1 MDKRTKVKL
10 RIVLIVILLV
20 GIIVTPVVCIITHW
34 VEKNIVTDIEDYE
47 TYFGAQGIHRTS
59 NTSKLK
65 KTSESYLVI
74 NNIFPEKLPESAEVE
89 DFYYEYYNPWDP
101 CYLSYLV
108 YRCDVNDYKAET
120 ERLKQIPRP
129 TDYLIYGATDFPLPA
144 SSCECQLLRIYLCTG
159 R

>member
-74 NNIFPEKLPESAEVE
+74 NNIFPEKLPKIFIMSII
-89 DFYYEYYNPWDP
+89 
-101 CYLSYLV
+101 
-108 YRCDVNDYKAET
+108 
-120 ERLKQIPRP
+120 IPG
-129 TDYLIYGATDFPLPA
+129 THAISVIWCIAA
-144 SSCECQLLRIYLCTG
+144 M
-159 R
+159 

>member
-89 DFYYEYYNPWDP
+89 DFYY
-101 CYLSYLV
+101 
-108 YRCDVNDYKAET
+108 
-120 ERLKQIPRP
+120 
-129 TDYLIYGATDFPLPA
+129 PLHLHV
-144 SSCECQLLRIYLCTG
+144 Q
-159 R
+159 